1 MEKKEFWAIL
11 STGIAI
17 IVLLL
22 MIQGGVSGN
31 TRAIADNARAIAD
44 LREDTAEGMAA
55 LRVAIAD
62 LRTEIIRETSR
73 NREDISRLDSR
84 LGVLEDE
91 RDGENP

>member
-1 MEKKEFWAIL
+1 MDRKEFWAIL

-31 TRAIADNARAIAD
+31 TRAIVDNTRAIAD
-44 LREDTAEGMAA
+44 LRVD
-55 LRVAIAD
+55 IAD

-73 NREDISRLDSR
+73 NREAIGRLDSR
-84 LGVLEDE
+84 LGVLEE
-91 RDGENP
+91 EKDGENP